1 MKKESVTKFI
11 RRKEV
16 LGIFLVLFIV
26 FGFYSVKL
34 MSANPYVVNTQ
45 RIGTYREEG
54 TLKHEAYLKPNELY
68 GYRVT
73 MDDYP
78 IPLVDR
84 FILRYTYHS
93 EPQLSEGSYHVVV
106 RAEYYVNKGSE
117 EIVLWDE
124 KLFEERGDLTNGG
137 FTTEY
142 VLDMGKFATDSGE
155 IAKELGVK
163 RLKNRITI
171 ETTVNGKATVGGKE
185 ISEDFDHSVEL
196 IRDSAA
202 ELYYFTDTSKAE
214 KRALTERTVTEND
227 ATVLGITS
235 DLGTAKVVTTV
246 LAALMLLPLLGYVY
260 VSRPPKDEL
269 SKVRP
274 YVVKGAPGEVEKVVA
289 LKTPKDLETTFE
301 LVDKPI
307 LHYIEGDEEVYA
319 IIDDGVSYEYRRP
332 LPQEEEKAN

>member
-1 MKKESVTKFI
+1 MKKESITEFF

-16 LGIFLVLFIV
+16 LGVFLVLFIV

-34 MSANPYVVNTQ
+34 MSASPYVVNTQ
-45 RIGTYREEG
+45 KIGTYREEG

-84 FILRYTYHS
+84 FILTYGYRS
-93 EPQLSEGSYHVVV
+93 QPELEGNYHLIV
-106 RAEYYVNKGSE
+106 RAEYYVNKGSKE
-117 EIVLWDE
+117 VVLWDE
-124 KLFEERGDLTNGG
+124 TLFEEMGELTDGG
-137 FTTEY
+137 FTTQY
-142 VLDMGKFATDSGE
+142 VLDMGKFDETSKE

-163 RLKNRITI
+163 RLKNRITV
-171 ETTVNGKATVGGKE
+171 ETTVRGKGNVNGRE
-185 ISEDFDHSVEL
+185 ISETFDHSVEL
-196 IRDSAA
+196 IRDSTA

-214 KRALTERTVTEND
+214 KRALTETTRIEKG
-227 ATVLGITS
+227 ASILGITS
-235 DLGTAKVVTTV
+235 DIETARTTTTA
-246 LAALMLLPLLGYVY
+246 LALLMLVPLIGYVY
-260 VSRPPKDEL
+260 ISKAPKDEL

-289 LKTPKDLETTFE
+289 LKTSKDLETTFE

-307 LHYIEGDEEVYA
+307 LYYADGDEEVYA

-332 LPQEEEKAN
+332 LSQEGKKAS